1 MGLGPNRAVGEGA
14 LLALILV
21 DPMCRAGL
29 TGIGDTDVTRV
40 VSYLK
45 VDEILLTCVIVHVT
59 LVNPSTIAKCV
70 VGDEATIISLL
81 LCFRTWFSGHH
92 CTYMLY
98 CFQPG
103 KKELTSIGIR
113 STIQKA
119 GLGHSSI
126 SIRWCK
132 QNVTETRFRSA
143 WSHAC
148 RQLPQHPAVTTS
160 HTTSAADR

>member
-1 MGLGPNRAVGEGA
+1 MGLGPDRAAGEGA

-21 DPMCRAGL
+21 DLMCRAGL

-45 VDEILLTCVIVHVT
+45 VNEILLTCVIVHVT
-59 LVNPSTIAKCV
+59 LVNPSAIAKCA
-70 VGDEATIISLL
+70 VGDEATAISLL

-98 CFQPG
+98 CFQGG
-103 KKELTSIGIR
+103 KKELTSIGSR

-119 GLGHSSI
+119 G
-126 SIRWCK
+126 
-132 QNVTETRFRSA
+132 
-143 WSHAC
+143 
-148 RQLPQHPAVTTS
+148 
-160 HTTSAADR
+160 

>member
-1 MGLGPNRAVGEGA
+1 MGLGPDCAVGEGA
-14 LLALILV
+14 MLALILV
-21 DPMCRAGL
+21 DPMCRAGH

-59 LVNPSTIAKCV
+59 LVNPSAIAKCV
-70 VGDEATIISLL
+70 VGDEAITISLL
-81 LCFRTWFSGHH
+81 LCFRSWFSGHH

-103 KKELTSIGIR
+103 KKESTSIGSI

-119 GLGHSSI
+119 GLGNSSM

-132 QNVTETRFRSA
+132 QNALRRDSVA
-143 WSHAC
+143 LGHMPC